1 MNEIEERKILIELIN
16 ERHKICVLPLT
27 KAAKEWGSSYS
38 DASKLFSPKN
48 GKPLE
53 TIKKYKMVPVWF
65 VVGNNKKMW
74 KITDIADWLI
84 NTTKIKK
91 NFDD

>member
-1 MNEIEERKILIELIN
+1 MDEIEEKKLLIELIN

-48 GKPLE
+48 GKSIDI
-53 TIKKYKMVPVWF
+53 IKKHKMVPVWF
-65 VVGNNKKMW
+65 MVGNKKMW
-74 KITDIADWLI
+74 KITDIVDWLI
-84 NTTKIKK
+84 NTTKR
-91 NFDD
+91 NLND